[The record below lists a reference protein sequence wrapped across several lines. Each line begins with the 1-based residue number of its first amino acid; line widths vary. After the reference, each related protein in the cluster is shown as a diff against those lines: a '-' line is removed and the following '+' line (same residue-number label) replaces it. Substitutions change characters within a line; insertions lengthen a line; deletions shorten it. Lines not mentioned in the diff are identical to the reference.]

1 MALQL
6 PEPVFSQDSE
16 GGAWSVQILCDASCK
31 QEPVK
36 NIGVMVSPKSLAGDS
51 VLGTINWDSEG
62 RKEKEGKVLPWSPA
76 GRTVRGIPEDNPLF
90 IHCVIYRG
98 RKKVLYPF
106 HLAA

>member
-1 MALQL
+1 MESWCPL
-6 PEPVFSQDSE
+6 
-16 GGAWSVQILCDASCK
+16 
-31 QEPVK
+31 
-36 NIGVMVSPKSLAGDS
+36 KSLVGIS

-62 RKEKEGKVLPWSPA
+62 RKEKEEKIVPWSPA
-76 GRTVRGIPEDNPLF
+76 GRTVRAIPGDNPLF